1 MSVTLAAPKSVER
14 EPHFVLDGI
23 GWSQYVAISEAL
35 PDRPGLK
42 LVYHDGRLTFLSPS
56 RRHDWYSERLGNI
69 VAAMAAG
76 FEIELEDAGRATYR
90 LQEPKA
96 GVEGDKTFYF
106 GAHAELMRGPLNID
120 LSTQPPPDLAIEVE
134 VTHSADD
141 AVAAWRRLGTPEVWR
156 HNTDNETIRFLVLR
170 EDRTYADSPRSSAF
184 PFLEP
189 ADIMGQMRL
198 AEELGF
204 SRWFAQL
211 PEWVHTVLLPR
222 RGR

>member
-1 MSVTLAAPKSVER
+1 MSVTLAAPKTVDQ

-35 PDRPGLK
+35 PDRPGLR
-42 LVYHDGRLTFLSPS
+42 LIYNDGRMTFLSPS

-69 VAAMAAG
+69 VVAVAAG
-76 FEIELEDAGRATYR
+76 FEIEWEDAAHATYR

-106 GAHAELMRGPLNID
+106 GANAELMRGPLNID
-120 LSTQPPPDLAIEVE
+120 LSTQSPPDLAIEVE

-141 AVAAWRRLGTPEVWR
+141 AIAAWGRLGTPEVWR
-156 HNTDNETIRFLVLR
+156 HNTDNETIRFLVR
-170 EDRTYADSPRSSAF
+170 RDDGTYADSARSAAF

-189 ADIMGQMRL
+189 ADVMGQMQL
-198 AEELGF
+198 AAELGA

-211 PEWVHTVLLPR
+211 PEWVRTVLLPR